1 MSVRLPTKAILL
13 LALLIAA
20 ALPGRAQQYHVRQY
34 TVEEGLPS
42 AHVRDVTQ
50 DSQGRIWFAT
60 RSGVATYDGLEWT
73 TYNVADG
80 LTWADQFALEW
91 DAEGMLWSVGAI
103 SPFKIFYLDQD
114 RWNELAGPEEIAPD
128 LRITAFAVLGASG
141 LRGTLALGTDKG
153 GLLLRQSGSWRRVT
167 VAEGLPSNEIRDLV
181 AVDSRLIVGT
191 SGGLVTIED
200 GAIDPTPMADLPDG
214 RDVRCMALETGVTPP
229 EGGQR
234 NPHTERLWLLGD
246 DWIGRLEAG
255 QVTVLESR
263 QALDRDR
270 GPWVAEADR
279 RGGIYFGNSGA
290 FYHYHPEDG
299 LQPIDRDNGILADG
313 VTALNLDREDNLWI
327 GTERGATKLISR
339 RFARYSRAQGLF
351 DDEVTAVLERRS
363 GEVVLGH
370 RGGVSILTGSAVRT
384 FPLAGGA
391 GANVDRI
398 SGLAEDH
405 RGNLW
410 LAAGTLGLGRIDP
423 RGQLRW
429 FGPAQGLTG
438 SVTSVLSD
446 SRKRL
451 WAATEEGLRF
461 FDGTGFATPRDDAPR
476 TRIRRIFESSRGELL
491 VAASSGLYRFSEGE
505 WRSWSCPEG
514 SACNS
519 VFAVLEQADGSFLVG
534 TSAGLHRTEA
544 DVPPEG
550 GLRNTAMSREATPG
564 LGIDRP
570 IYFLVR
576 DTAERL
582 WFGTDDGVLR
592 WNGSGLE
599 HFTVEDGLAGRET
612 HRAAGMV
619 DSRGRI
625 WIGTERG
632 VTAYSE
638 PRPGPRRGPP
648 IVSLTGIDVSG
659 RLLPM
664 TVPQRFGHD
673 ENDLNFRF
681 RAVSLL
687 DEDRIL
693 ISSWLEGFESA
704 WRPPYR
710 SPNRE
715 IRYTNLPPGRYVL
728 HLKAANAEGTW
739 SDTVSSAALVIE
751 LPFWQRTWFFL
762 VIASL
767 VAASLYA
774 VSSHQ
779 SQRKYSRR
787 LEIEVAERV
796 DQLMTEKERLALTLR
811 NIGDGVITTG
821 GKGEILLLNRMA
833 EEITGWPS
841 ADAVGTRL
849 DRVLRLHEPAPA
861 GNLGRRLALPGP
873 EAPDIFEQVHAVDL
887 VTRRGDRRL
896 VELSG
901 SPILQTADTSPR
913 GGASDTSHRRGAS
926 DTSHRRGAS
935 DTSHRRGASDRYT
948 GQVLAFRDVTEKRK
962 IESELARGQKLEA
975 LGLLAG
981 GIAHDFNNLLTIIL
995 GNVSILG
1002 LNHDVSERTARHL
1015 ADAETA
1021 VLRARDLTQQ
1031 LLTFSRGGAPVR
1043 KAGSI
1048 SDVIRESASFVMSG
1062 SNVRCEIELPA
1073 DLWVVDIDAGQISQ
1087 VVNNLLINAIQAMP
1101 DGGTVSILARNTTTP
1116 SPSLPGGKYIAIDVV
1131 DHGIGIPES
1140 HQSRVFDPYFS
1151 TKEEGRGLGLASAYS
1166 IAKQHE
1172 GLLTVE
1178 SQSGEGT
1185 VFSLYLP
1192 ASKVPV
1198 ADPTSGDAAELGAG
1212 GRILIMDDEDAVRHV
1227 TGSIIEQLGFEA
1239 AYAIDGQEA
1248 IDRYRHALDLKQPY
1262 DAVIMDLTI
1271 PGGMGGQEAI
1281 GHLLDLDPAVR
1292 AVVMSGYSNDP
1303 VLANYRQ
1310 FGFQGVIGKPFAA
1323 EDLARVLSEV
1333 L

>member
-1 MSVRLPTKAILL
+1 M
-13 LALLIAA
+13 
-20 ALPGRAQQYHVRQY
+20 RQY
-34 TVEEGLPS
+34 TVEDGLPS

-60 RSGVATYDGLEWT
+60 RSGIATYDGLEWT

-91 DAEGMLWSVGAI
+91 DSQGVLWSVGAI
-103 SPFKIFYLDQD
+103 SPFKIFYLDQA
-114 RWNELAGPEEIAPD
+114 RWHELAGPEEVAPD
-128 LRITAFAVLGASG
+128 LRITAFAVLGTGGPQGA
-141 LRGTLALGTDKG
+141 LAIGTDRG
-153 GLLLRQSGSWRRVT
+153 GVLLRDSGSWRRIT
-167 VAEGLPSNEIRDLV
+167 VGEGLPSDEVRDLI
-181 AVDSRLIVGT
+181 AAGSRLIVAT
-191 SGGLVTIED
+191 SRGLATIRD
-200 GAIDPTPMADLPDG
+200 GAVDPSPTAELPENR
-214 RDVRCMALETGVTPP
+214 RDVRCVALETGVTPEGAREQP
-229 EGGQR
+229 E
-234 NPHTERLWLLGD
+234 TERLWILGG

-255 QVTVLESR
+255 ELTVLESR
-263 QALDRDR
+263 HALLDRAR
-270 GPWVAEADR
+270 GAWVAEADR
-279 RGGIYFGNSGA
+279 RGGVYFGSSGR

-299 LQPIDRDNGILADG
+299 FQPIGRDNGILADG
-313 VTALNLDREDNLWI
+313 ATALYLDREDNLWV

-339 RFARYSRAQGLF
+339 RFARYARSQGLF

-363 GEVVLGH
+363 GEIVLGH
-370 RGGVSILTGSAVRT
+370 RGGVSILDGAEIRT
-384 FPLAGGA
+384 FPLSDDATGG
-391 GANVDRI
+391 VDRI

-410 LAAGTLGLGRIDP
+410 LAASTLGLARID
-423 RGQLRW
+423 RGGRPRW
-429 FGPAQGLTG
+429 FGPAQGLSG

-446 SRKRL
+446 SGRRL
-451 WAATEEGLRF
+451 WAATEEGLRL
-461 FDGTGFATPRDDAPR
+461 FDGEAFQAPGAAAPGM
-476 TRIRRIFESSRGELL
+476 RIRRVFEGSGGELL
-491 VAASSGLYRFSEGE
+491 VAAASGLYRLSDDG
-505 WRSWSCPEG
+505 WRSWSCSEDT
-514 SACNS
+514 ACNS

-534 TSAGLHRTEA
+534 TSAGLHRTAA
-544 DVPPEG
+544 DGFGPM
-550 GLRNTAMSREATPG
+550 ARETTPG

-570 IYFLVR
+570 IYFVVR
-576 DTAERL
+576 DRLERL

-592 WNGSGLE
+592 WDGAKLE

-632 VTAYSE
+632 VTAYFE
-638 PRPGPRRGPP
+638 ARPGPPRGPP
-648 IVSLTGIDVSG
+648 IVSLTSVDVSG
-659 RLLPM
+659 RLLSM
-664 TVPQRFGHD
+664 TVPQQLDHD
-673 ENDLNFRF
+673 ENDLSFRF

-687 DEDRIL
+687 DEERIL

-704 WRPPYR
+704 WLAPYR

-739 SDTVSSAALVIE
+739 SDAVSSAALVIE
-751 LPFWQRTWFFL
+751 LPFWQQTWFFL
-762 VIASL
+762 LLAGL

-787 LEIEVAERV
+787 LEVEVAERV
-796 DQLMTEKERLALTLR
+796 EQLMTEKERLALTLR
-811 NIGDGVITTG
+811 NIGDGVITTDA
-821 GKGEILLLNRMA
+821 KGEIVLLNRMA
-833 EEITGWPS
+833 EEITGWAS
-841 ADAVGTRL
+841 ADAVGTRF
-849 DRVLRLHEPAPA
+849 DRVLRLHQPAPA
-861 GNLGRRLALPGP
+861 GNLGRRLKLPGP
-873 EAPDIFEQVHAVDL
+873 EAPDIFEELQIADL

-901 SPILQTADTSPR
+901 SPILQAGDTSPR
-913 GGASDTSHRRGAS
+913 RN
-926 DTSHRRGAS
+926 
-935 DTSHRRGASDRYT
+935 DRYT

-981 GIAHDFNNLLTIIL
+981 GIAHDFNNLLTVVL

-1002 LNHDVSERTARHL
+1002 LARDVSERTVKHL
-1015 ADAETA
+1015 SDAETA

-1048 SDVIRESASFVMSG
+1048 SEVVRESASFVMSG

-1101 DGGTVSILARNTTTP
+1101 DGGTVRIFGRNTTTP
-1116 SPSLPGGKYIAIDVV
+1116 SPSLPGGKYIAIDFI

-1140 HQSRVFDPYFS
+1140 HQARVFDPYFS
-1151 TKEEGRGLGLASAYS
+1151 TKQEGRGLGLASAYS

-1178 SQSGEGT
+1178 SQVGEGT
-1185 VFSLYLP
+1185 VFGLYLP
-1192 ASKVPV
+1192 ASKAQV
-1198 ADPTSGDAAELGAG
+1198 ADPLSDGAAELGGG

-1239 AYAIDGQEA
+1239 AYAVDGQEA
-1248 IDRYRHALDLKQPY
+1248 IDRYRRALDLKQPY

-1281 GHLLDLDPAVR
+1281 GHLLDIDPAVR

-1303 VLANYRQ
+1303 VLANYRS

-1323 EDLARVLSEV
+1323 DDLARVLGEV